1 MKKNIFLI
9 IVFAFGLSF
18 AQQKSFIEE
27 NRQIRISEK
36 ENFEKGNNSFDID
49 YPGDP
54 QIDISYYKLNLFIDY
69 THPFISGEVN
79 IDCEISDSSAS
90 TNFIFLD
97 LQNPLTVDSV
107 LLSGIPLV
115 FTHSDGKVNITLD
128 RTYSAGE
135 KISLLINYHG
145 TPGSSGFGSFEY
157 GTHNSIPTIYTLSEP
172 YGASDWFPC
181 KDTPADKADSSDVW
195 VTIDT
200 SLTPVSN
207 GRLIEVVN
215 NLDGTHTYKWKNSY
229 PIAHYLISL
238 AITNFVLYE
247 QTFNYD
253 TYSMPVTHYVYPESF
268 TPSVQAILDKTTD
281 MLEIYSD
288 RFGIYP
294 FINEKYG
301 HAQFGWGGGME
312 HQTITSVGGYS
323 DLLVAHELAHQ
334 WYGDMIT
341 CKDWHHIWLNE
352 GFATYLEGIYLEAV
366 NGTTGYKNY
375 MNGEMSNAK
384 NAQGSIWVEDIS
396 DIGEIFNGA
405 RSYSKGATVLHML
418 RGVVG
423 DSIFF
428 KIMKDYADDPLLKY
442 DVAVTEDFQRVAEDV
457 SGIDLD
463 YFFQEW
469 IYGENYP
476 QYNVIWSSE
485 KKSGNTYFVHL
496 NIEQQVNSNPE
507 FFTMPIKI
515 KIATA
520 EGDTTLTIFN
530 DQQVQQF
537 NLTVPGEVSG
547 LTFDPDNFILKSITI
562 ITDVED
568 QIPASSYS
576 LEQNYPNPFNPLT
589 KIKYTIPASS
599 LNPFSKV
606 EGTFVNIKVYDVLGN
621 ETATLVNDYKPA
633 GTYEVTFD
641 GSGLSSGIYFYQL
654 SAGSFVSTKK
664 MILMQ

>member
-1 MKKNIFLI
+1 MRKSIFLVL
-9 IVFAFGLSF
+9 VFAFGFSI
-18 AQQKSFIEE
+18 AQQKSFVEE
-27 NRQIRISEK
+27 NRQIRI
-36 ENFEKGNNSFDID
+36 FEKDSFEKTKQNFNID
-49 YPGDP
+49 YPGDS
-54 QIDISYYKLNLFIDY
+54 QIDITYYKLNLFIDH
-69 THPFISGEVN
+69 TNPFISGAVN

-107 LLSGIPLV
+107 LLSGIPLN
-115 FTHSDGKVNITLD
+115 FNHSDGKINITLD

-135 KISLLINYHG
+135 KINLLINYHG

-157 GTHNSIPTIYTLSEP
+157 STHNSVPTIYTLSEP

-207 GRLIEVVN
+207 GRLIEVIN
-215 NLDGTHTYKWKNSY
+215 NFDGTHTYKWKNSY

-238 AITNFVLYE
+238 AITNFFLYE

-268 TPSVQAILDKTTD
+268 TPAVQAVLDKTTN

-384 NAQGSIWVEDIS
+384 NAQGSIWVEDIT

-418 RGVVG
+418 RGVVS

-428 KIMKDYADDPLLKY
+428 KIMKDYANDPILKY

-457 SGIDLD
+457 SGFDLD

-476 QYNVIWSSE
+476 HYTVTWSSE

-496 NIEQQVNSNPE
+496 TVEQQVNSNPA

-515 KIATA
+515 EITTS
-520 EGDTTLTIFN
+520 EGDTALTIFN
-530 DQQVQQF
+530 NQQEQQF
-537 NLTVPGEVSG
+537 DLTVQGEVGSV
-547 LTFDPDNFILKSITI
+547 TFDPDNYILKTLTI

-568 QIPASSYS
+568 KTQDFNYS
-576 LEQNYPNPFNPLT
+576 LEQNYPNPFNPTT
-589 KIKYTIPASS
+589 KISWQSPISGWQTLK
-599 LNPFSKV
+599 L
-606 EGTFVNIKVYDVLGN
+606 YDILGN
-621 ETATLVNDYKPA
+621 EVATLVDEYREA
-633 GTYEVTFD
+633 GRYEIEFNSRSDVQQNI
-641 GSGLSSGIYFYQL
+641 SSGVYFYKL
-654 SAGSFVSTKK
+654 HAGNFISTKK

>member
-1 MKKNIFLI
+1 MIRSIFLI
-9 IVFAFGLSF
+9 LVFAMVASF
-18 AQQKSFIEE
+18 AQQKSFVEE

-36 ENFEKGNNSFDID
+36 ESFEKGKQYFDID
-49 YPGDP
+49 YPGDL
-54 QIDISYYKLNLFIDY
+54 QIDITYYKLNLFID
-69 THPFISGEVN
+69 HLSPFISGSVN
-79 IDCEISDSSAS
+79 IDCEISDSSTS
-90 TNFIFLD
+90 TDLIFLD

-107 LLSGIPLV
+107 LLTGIPLI
-115 FTHSDGKVNITLD
+115 FNHSDGKINITLD
-128 RTYSAGE
+128 RTYSSGE
-135 KISLLINYHG
+135 KINLLIKYHG

-157 GTHNSIPTIYTLSEP
+157 DTHNSVPTIYTLSEP

-207 GRLIEVVN
+207 GSLVEVIN

-229 PIAHYLISL
+229 TIAHYLISL
-238 AITNFVLYE
+238 AITNFYLYQ
-247 QTFNYD
+247 QTFDYEG
-253 TYSMPVTHYVYPESF
+253 YIMPVTHYVYPESF
-268 TPSVQAILDKTTD
+268 TPTVQTVLDKTTD

-301 HAQFGWGGGME
+301 HAEFGWGGGME

-375 MNGEMSNAK
+375 MNSEMSNAK
-384 NAQGSIWVEDIS
+384 NAHGSIWVEDIS

-428 KIMKDYADDPLLKY
+428 KIMKDYANDPILKY

-457 SGIDLD
+457 SGMDLD

-476 QYNVIWSSE
+476 HYTVTWGSE

-496 NIEQQVNSNPE
+496 NVEQQVNSDPA

-515 KIATA
+515 KVTTA

-530 DQQVQQF
+530 NQQVQQF
-537 NLTVPGEVSG
+537 DLTVQGEVSNVS
-547 LTFDPDNFILKSITI
+547 FDPDNFILKTLTI
-562 ITDVED
+562 VTDVED
-568 QIPASSYS
+568 KISGFNYS
-576 LEQNYPNPFNPLT
+576 LEQNYPNPFNPTT
-589 KIKYTIPASS
+589 KIKYTIPSTPLS
-599 LNPFSKV
+599 LGERLGV
-606 EGTFVNIKVYDVLGN
+606 RLIVYDILGN
-621 ETATLVNDYKPA
+621 EVATLVNEQQQP
-633 GTYEVTFD
+633 GTYEVEFE
-641 GSGLSSGIYFYQL
+641 GRAFNLSSGVYFYQL
-654 SAGSFVSTKK
+654 RAGSFVSTKK

>member
-1 MKKNIFLI
+1 MRRSIFLI
-9 IVFAFGLSF
+9 LVFAFGFSY
-18 AQQKSFIEE
+18 AQQKSFVEE
-27 NRQIRISEK
+27 NKQIRTTEK
-36 ENFEKGNNSFDID
+36 ENFEKVNQYFDVD

-54 QIDISYYKLNLFIDY
+54 QIDITYYKLNLFIDY
-69 THPFISGEVN
+69 NNPFISGEVN

-97 LQNPLTVDSV
+97 LQNPLTIDSV
-107 LLSGIPLV
+107 LLSGTPII
-115 FTHSDGKVNITLD
+115 FTHSDGKINITLD
-128 RTYSAGE
+128 RTYSTGE
-135 KISLLINYHG
+135 KINLLIKYYG

-157 GTHNSIPTIYTLSEP
+157 STHNSVPTIYTLSEP

-207 GRLIEVVN
+207 GRLMDVIN
-215 NLDGTHTYKWKNSY
+215 NFDGTHTYKWKNSY

-238 AITNFVLYE
+238 AITNFFLYE

-268 TPSVQAILDKTTD
+268 TPTVQAVLDKTTD

-301 HAQFGWGGGME
+301 HAEFGWGGGME

-384 NAQGSIWVEDIS
+384 NAHGSIWVEDITN
-396 DIGEIFNGA
+396 IGEIFNGA

-457 SGIDLD
+457 SGVDLD

-476 QYNVIWSSE
+476 HYTVTWSSE
-485 KKSGNTYFVHL
+485 KKSGSTYFVHL
-496 NIEQQVNSNPE
+496 NVEQQVNSDPA

-515 KIATA
+515 KVATV

-537 NLTVPGEVSG
+537 DLTVQGEVGG
-547 LTFDPDNFILKSITI
+547 LTFDPDNFILKSLTI
-562 ITDVED
+562 VTDVEN
-568 QIPASSYS
+568 QIPAFNYF
-576 LEQNYPNPFNPLT
+576 LGQNYPNPFNPTT
-589 KIKYTIPASS
+589 KIKYTIPSI
-599 LNPFSKV
+599 PFSITKGLGV
-606 EGTFVNIKVYDVLGN
+606 SLIVYDVLGN
-621 ETATLVNDYKPA
+621 EVVTLVNEEQQP
-633 GTYEVTFD
+633 GTYEVEFTV
-641 GSGLSSGIYFYQL
+641 GQTISLSSGVYFYQL
-654 SAGSFVSTKK
+654 HAGSFVSTKK